1 MAEHKGDARIMIK
14 KVGFFAL
21 LLTSILLFSFLLYGE
36 QSDLLPVQ
44 GIRAED
50 GDTILVQLPD
60 GTRQDVRYASINAPG
75 LDQCLG
81 KEASEFNDKL
91 IKGSK
96 LWLDRHQVKGGY
108 EMAQDRLVA
117 HVFLSPTVTQTSS
130 VSCLLVKAGLARLD
144 VFYPN
149 DTTIRNGD
157 DFSVRYTDLIIPAQI
172 DAAMSRRGLWEKCDS
187 YAESN
192 LIITAVKQWSDD
204 EVVYIINRGTEPVD
218 LAASWIL
225 KDGSDSDRNVL
236 DLSDHLIG
244 SCQLPPGGL
253 MRIHSGSVAT
263 GRGGEHTP
271 CGQQTIDFYWTGHRV
286 WNQDKDEARLYAPD
300 GALIDVYSYPLDWK

>member
-1 MAEHKGDARIMIK
+1 MTK
-14 KVGFFAL
+14 KVGFFVL

-36 QSDLLPVQ
+36 QSELLLVQ

-81 KEASEFNDKL
+81 EEASKFNDEL

-96 LWLDRHQVKGGY
+96 LWLDRHPIKDGY

-117 HVFLSPTVTQTSS
+117 HVFLSPTLTQTSS
-130 VSCLLVKAGLARLD
+130 ISALLVAAGLARLD

-149 DTTIRNGD
+149 DTAIRNGD

-172 DAAMSRRGLWEKCDS
+172 DAAWNRRGLWGECDS
-187 YAESN
+187 YADSD
-192 LIITAVKQWSDD
+192 LMIAAIKQWSDD
-204 EVVYIINRGTEPVD
+204 EVVYVLNRGQQPID
-218 LAASWIL
+218 LAAAWIL
-225 KDGSDSDRNVL
+225 KDSSESERNTL

-244 SCQLPPGGL
+244 ECLLPPGGVL
-253 MRIHSGSVAT
+253 RIHSGSVAT
-263 GRGGEHTP
+263 GRGGEHTA
-271 CGQQTIDFYWTGHRV
+271 CNSQAIDFYWTGYRI
-286 WNQDKDEARLYAPD
+286 WDQDKDEARLYTPD
-300 GALIDVYSYPLDWK
+300 GTLIDTYTYPLDWK

>member
-1 MAEHKGDARIMIK
+1 MIR

-21 LLTSILLFSFLLYGE
+21 LLASILLFSFLLYGE
-36 QSDLLPVQ
+36 QPNLLPVQ

-81 KEASEFNDKL
+81 KDASEFNDVL
-91 IKGSK
+91 IKGK
-96 LWLDRHQVKGGY
+96 NLWLDRHPIKDGY

-117 HVFLSPTVTQTSS
+117 HVFLSPMITQTSS
-130 VSCLLVKAGLARLD
+130 VSAILVAAGLARLD

-149 DTTIRNGD
+149 DTAIRNGD

-172 DAAMSRRGLWEKCDS
+172 DAAGSRRGLWGQCDN
-187 YAESN
+187 YAEAN
-192 LIITAVKQWSDD
+192 LIIAVVTQWSDD
-204 EVVYIINRGTEPVD
+204 EIVYLLNRGEQPID
-218 LAASWIL
+218 LAQAWIL

-244 SCQLPPGGL
+244 ECLLPSGGIL
-253 MRIHSGSVAT
+253 RIHSGSIAT

-271 CGQQTIDFYWTGHRV
+271 CGDSPIDFYWTGHRI
-286 WNQDKDEARLYAPD
+286 WDQDKDEARLYSPNGDLVNTYA
-300 GALIDVYSYPLDWK
+300 YPLDWK